1 MIRAWNQD
9 QSQKRRKIDENLSP
23 QKILV
28 GQNLVKTVKMARKI
42 IVVPSSCSNISNN
55 DIVSSLSATM
65 SDQNIQ
71 VEMKGINEIA
81 DLQGSQ

>member
-1 MIRAWNQD
+1 MLRAWHQD

-23 QKILV
+23 QKITV
-28 GQNLVKTVKMARKI
+28 GQNLVKIVKMARRI

-55 DIVSSLSATM
+55 DLVSSLSATM

-71 VEMKGINEIA
+71 VELKGINEIA
-81 DLQGSQ
+81 DLQG